1 MSVDWDSRYEVPTK
15 IHSGIK
21 TLTLW
26 GDYTDYG
33 GIKVADYPNL
43 QTLEITGEFS
53 EIGLENCPNLERVD
67 ASKDINQVYFTKIKN
82 CPKLNVPKVRVNEK
96 YLNQSCMFENS
107 KVEEITVDLRNNS
120 YLQIY
125 KSVFCKAYNLKL
137 FMWKMPEILA
147 SILQMEFYTG
157 KQENRMICSFIR
169 RQKIREAYIM
179 FRKI

>member
-1 MSVDWDSRYEVPTK
+1 MKDQWSVDWDSRYEVPTK

-33 GIKVADYPNL
+33 GIEVADYPNL

-82 CPKLNVPKVRVNEK
+82 CPKLDV
-96 YLNQSCMFENS
+96 
-107 KVEEITVDLRNNS
+107 LR
-120 YLQIY
+120 Y
-125 KSVFCKAYNLKL
+125 V
-137 FMWKMPEILA
+137 
-147 SILQMEFYTG
+147 
-157 KQENRMICSFIR
+157 
-169 RQKIREAYIM
+169 
-179 FRKI
+179 